1 MKSRM
6 MGIGS
11 LIAVTVLTIPV
22 LFAHTALAGTGRQ
35 ISASYSVVQ
44 KTDLGSRIRIALT
57 LKLVNHGDEALTV
70 EAIAFG
76 SHQTAAGGKQPVVVL
91 APLADETVA
100 LEFTVPKV
108 QYERW
113 RKDARRRLLF
123 RINTPDGKA
132 CAELITMRRI
142 PGGEEE

>member
-6 MGIGS
+6 MGS
-11 LIAVTVLTIPV
+11 LIPVIVLTIPV
-22 LFAHTALAGTGRQ
+22 LFAHTVLAGTGRQ

-44 KTDLGSRIRIALT
+44 KTDLGSRIRVAFT
-57 LKLVNHGDEALTV
+57 LKLVNHGNEALTV
-70 EAIAFG
+70 EAISFG
-76 SHQTAAGGKQPVVVL
+76 SRHAAAGANRPVVLL

-100 LEFTVPKV
+100 LEFAVPKV

-142 PGGEEE
+142 PGGEGE